1 MKKKK
6 VLVIDDEKLF
16 SELIK
21 SNLELTGKYEVETEN
36 KGENAIF
43 SVKDFKPDIILVDII
58 MPGKS
63 GVTVVGELSKDEELR
78 YIPIVFLT
86 ALATTAKTVDQE
98 VMIDEH
104 PFLAKPVSI
113 NDLID
118 CIEKYARK

>member
-63 GVTVVGELSKDEELR
+63 GVTVVDELSKDEELR

>member
-21 SNLELTGKYEVETEN
+21 ANLELTGKYEVETEN
-36 KGENAIF
+36 KGENALF
-43 SVKDFKPDIILVDII
+43 SAKDFKPDIILVDII

-63 GVTVVGELSKDEELR
+63 GVTVVDELSKDEELR

-104 PFLAKPVSI
+104 PFLTKPVSI
-113 NDLID
+113 NDLIG